1 VPHAF
6 LGVVVED
13 ESDELEES
21 DFEDLDLFE
30 LPPLEDEPEV

>member
-1 VPHAF
+1 
-6 LGVVVED
+6 VVED

-21 DFEDLDLFE
+21 DFEDFDFFV